1 MMKKEH
7 SRSDASLVSGT
18 LVPVDPMHT
27 SVQNSSTTINENE
40 CKEKKIKSLLKVYK
54 RLELEMNRFSSKNDG
69 ITKTNILRKFL
80 LPYLRSDDK
89 NFEQTGDKKVNKSLT
104 NVKVDILSKWW
115 ESLLM
120 QITPKAG
127 QKNLISSTD
136 KNAYLESISRILACK
151 EWHDDNESM
160 KAYEKQLTATLEY
173 CIEKLQTLK
182 NLPISMSAFVGKVF
196 AYSFFYLSGVST
208 ALLFLLNVK
217 QSVVD
222 SITPIFKDLSV
233 DGNIKARLYEVFPK
247 RVHHFI
253 AFRGIQGLS
262 PRQKLYINSI
272 PVPTH
277 PVRGIKDPNGMWVQR
292 WQCPDSDVFNSFMRH
307 IVIIT
312 EGYLSLIPNA
322 DKALLYNCPGY
333 NIMLAHLYQIIQSSM
348 NRILSNNMCKFQ
360 SSSLQDAMIS
370 SQRQQRNLRPES
382 WSSVKSPINNGAMVI
397 QRNELYYN
405 TLIKVFR
412 TLRDISYSSSMLS
425 GNTISFVD
433 RLFIAIA
440 RKISVHDHQRSGL
453 LLGILYEFICHV
465 DMVDWK
471 FWLQCLYLMLN
482 KTDHIQILLRSFSF
496 LFNIWDKIP
505 ETMCI
510 KYEEDKDKGWILKS
524 GDSYKS
530 NFMRWLVSDEMWERF
545 FIHWHPFVRSYYLR
559 LLVWRIIGIF
569 YSSSFYIDNSRKL
582 EANIQQCYTVFVNFV
597 RDLNEKMKF
606 KPDSP
611 LSNKKLSIIPI
622 NSNDDFLFFEDKDI
636 SSAFSRT
643 NEMKKTY
650 PYEVFDEA
658 IYSCTSLPGSLS
670 SNREPRLQG
679 KSENNSLVSSLG
691 KFFKFLSTDNTAN
704 GRNSQ
709 DELFKEQKKSIS
721 TVSLS
726 TMSDKSTYSSHS
738 GFSLHS
744 IPTSCTNFSIQS
756 ATSSELEFDFTDGYD
771 PSTQPPELLT
781 IPPTIIRPYAK
792 FGLTTD
798 TLACREKAKLMS
810 SGKGENSSDENQEY
824 LPHVPKVPCISMFIN
839 SKPFDRLFFS
849 NNAPASD
856 GLVGVIGAS
865 LFSNLDRSPANFI
878 KWINLGKS
886 LNEWNLIVE
895 EFEDYLVRKVCADQG
910 IFNNDPPSGP
920 SSLNEEI
927 VETDYLK
934 RAIPFLP
941 AEGPNERKLF
951 NAG

>member
-1 MMKKEH
+1 MMKKEQ
-7 SRSDASLVSGT
+7 SRSNASLVSGT
-18 LVPVDPMHT
+18 LVPVDPVHT
-27 SVQNSSTTINENE
+27 SLQNSSTTINENE
-40 CKEKKIKSLLKVYK
+40 CREKIKSLLKVYK
-54 RLELEMNRFSSKNDG
+54 RLELEMSRFSSKNDG
-69 ITKTNILRKFL
+69 VTKTNILRKFL

-89 NFEQTGDKKVNKSLT
+89 NFEQTGDKEVNKSLK
-104 NVKVDILSKWW
+104 NVKVDILCKWW
-115 ESLLM
+115 ESLLL

-127 QKNLISSTD
+127 QKTSISSTD
-136 KNAYLESISRILACK
+136 KNAYLECISRILTCE
-151 EWHDDNESM
+151 EWHDDGESK
-160 KAYEKQLTATLEY
+160 KAYERQLTFTLEY
-173 CIEKLQTLK
+173 CIDKLQTLK

-196 AYSFFYLSGVST
+196 AYSFFYLPGVST

-217 QSVVD
+217 QSVFE
-222 SITPIFKDLSV
+222 SITPIFKDLRLDADS
-233 DGNIKARLYEVFPK
+233 KARIYEVFPNT
-247 RVHHFI
+247 VHHLI
-253 AFRGIQGLS
+253 AFQGIQGLS

-272 PVPTH
+272 PAPTH

-292 WQCPDSDVFNSFMRH
+292 WQCPNSDVFNSFMRH

-312 EGYLSLIPNA
+312 EGYLSLVPNA
-322 DKALLYNCPGY
+322 DRALLYNCPGY
-333 NIMLAHLYQIIQSSM
+333 NIMLAHLYKIIQSSL
-348 NRILSNNMCKFQ
+348 NRILNNNMCKFQ
-360 SSSLQDAMIS
+360 SSNFQDAMIS
-370 SQRQQRNLRPES
+370 SQRQQRNPRPEPS
-382 WSSVKSPINNGAMVI
+382 NSLKVPTGNGATII
-397 QRNELYYN
+397 QQNEQYYN
-405 TLIKVFR
+405 TLIKIFR

-425 GNTISFVD
+425 GNLISFVD
-433 RLFIAIA
+433 QLFIAIA
-440 RKISVHDHQRSGL
+440 NKISVHDYQRSGL
-453 LLGILYEFICHV
+453 LLSILYEFICHT
-465 DMVDWK
+465 DMVNWK

-482 KTDHIQILLRSFSF
+482 KTDHIQVLLRSFSF

-505 ETMCI
+505 ETVCI
-510 KYEEDKDKGWILKS
+510 KFEQDKDKAWILKS

-530 NFMRWLVSDEMWERF
+530 NFTRWLVSDELWERF

-569 YSSSFYIDNSRKL
+569 YSSSLYIDNSRKL
-582 EANIQQCYTVFVNFV
+582 EANIQQCYTVFVNFI
-597 RDLNEKMKF
+597 RDLNVKMKF

-636 SSAFSRT
+636 TSAFSRS

-658 IYSCTSLPGSLS
+658 IYTCTSLPGSLS
-670 SNREPRLQG
+670 GSRDSRFQE
-679 KSENNSLVSSLG
+679 KSENNSLMSSLG
-691 KFFKFLSTDNTAN
+691 KFFKFLSTDNNTN
-704 GRNSQ
+704 ETTSP
-709 DELFKEQKKSIS
+709 DEHFKEQKKSIS

-726 TMSDKSTYSSHS
+726 TMSDKSTYSTHS
-738 GFSLHS
+738 GLSLQS
-744 IPTSCTNFSIQS
+744 IPTSCTNFSIRS
-756 ATSSELEFDFTDGYD
+756 ATASELEFDLTDGYD

-798 TLACREKAKLMS
+798 TQACREKAKLMS
-810 SGKGENSSDENQEY
+810 SGKKESSFYEDQEY
-824 LPHVPKVPCISMFIN
+824 LPHVPKIPCISMFIN
-839 SKPFDRLFFS
+839 SKSFDRLFFS

-856 GLVGVIGAS
+856 DLVGVIGAS
-865 LFSNLDRSPANFI
+865 LFSNLDRSPANLI
-878 KWINLGKS
+878 KWLNLGKS

-910 IFNNDPPSGP
+910 IFTNGPPSG
-920 SSLNEEI
+920 SGSLNEEI
-927 VETDYLK
+927 VEADYLK